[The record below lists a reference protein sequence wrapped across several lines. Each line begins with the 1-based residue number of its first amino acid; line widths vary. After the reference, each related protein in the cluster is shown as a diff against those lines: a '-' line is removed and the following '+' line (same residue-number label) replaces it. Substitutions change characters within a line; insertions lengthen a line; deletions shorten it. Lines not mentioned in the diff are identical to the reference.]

1 VLLFRIYNVKLSSFI
16 KRMGISQS
24 RSQQVPTVLP
34 SGLPRTPTFTA
45 PNNIVDKIKGLGDV
59 IKHFN
64 ENDTTSIEGFIDNY
78 NKQVSDKE
86 KIDLGPEVKSL
97 MLSFHNQV
105 LEVIDSQLGA
115 NSTPEEKQAVLKAK
129 LKDNK
134 QLNEMLKM
142 YYDKKLMDFET
153 KVFSDETVRDNP
165 EVMSTVSNIMNN
177 VKSLKVKYKFFEY
190 KYIQMNVFLIVFIQ
204 YVYNSMSKFIVD
216 VIAYNQTRD
225 AIRQEMTKKI
235 FEATQKILGASDIQM
250 KPEDADTINRLIFNL
265 QQKVQKDQ
273 TEIQELSGKLK
284 NNSLSDLLNFVLTSD
299 ETLASHIM
307 EGVDKYKSSKPI
319 NAQQNKGN
327 QQNQQQKTQYIQ
339 GQYQGPKPQQ
349 PQGNQYF
356 KQNIDQTAN
365 KTNSSQTA
373 NKTNSGQI
381 ANTTN
386 SGQTST
392 NSQQGG
398 FVRGSSMFPQ
408 AFYELTK

>member
-1 VLLFRIYNVKLSSFI
+1 VLFFRIYNVKLSSFI
-16 KRMGISQS
+16 KRMGITQS
-24 RSQQVPTVLP
+24 KSQQVPAILP

-64 ENDTTSIEGFIDNY
+64 ENDTTSIEGFIDNF

-235 FEATQKILGASDIQM
+235 FEATQKILGASDLQM
-250 KPEDADTINRLIFNL
+250 KPEDADSINRLIFNL

-307 EGVDKYKSSKPI
+307 EGVEKYKQTSKPT
-319 NAQQNKGN
+319 NAQQTSKPTNAQQTSKPTNAQGNKG
-327 QQNQQQKTQYIQ
+327 QQQYQQKAQYIQ
-339 GQYQGPKPQQ
+339 GQYQGVKPTPQ
-349 PQGNQYF
+349 PQTNYPKQIVE
-356 KQNIDQTAN
+356 QNIP
-365 KTNSSQTA
+365 KTNSSE
-373 NKTNSGQI
+373 
-381 ANTTN
+381 NT
-386 SGQTST
+386 
-392 NSQQGG
+392 SQQGG

-408 AFYELTK
+408 AFFELTK

>member
-1 VLLFRIYNVKLSSFI
+1 
-16 KRMGISQS
+16 MGISQS

-235 FEATQKILGASDIQM
+235 FEATQKILGATDIQM

-307 EGVDKYKSSKPI
+307 EGVDKYKSSKPT

-327 QQNQQQKTQYIQ
+327 QQNQQKPQYTQ
-339 GQYQGPKPQQ
+339 GQYQGAKPQQ
-349 PQGNQYF
+349 NQYF
-356 KQNIDQTAN
+356 KQNIDQTTN
-365 KTNSSQTA
+365 KTNSSQTT
-373 NKTNSGQI
+373 NKTNSGQ
-381 ANTTN
+381 A
-386 SGQTST
+386 ST
-392 NSQQGG
+392 NSQQQGG